1 MATWGEF
8 ISEFKITNMK
18 GTVYIHADQVLDVW
32 EERNKLRKELAELKG
47 DAPPP
52 PPPMEAQEAE
62 LPDVTAAVAA
72 ERERCARDV
81 EEFAEACAAEPDQ
94 PEYVG
99 MLLRAAA
106 ELIRGRGDAASA
118 EAPAAAPAED
128 TGLEGYDAEQLIMS
142 AEIPPAEVPAAEP
155 VEHETMQE

>member
-8 ISEFKITNMK
+8 MSEFKITNMK
-18 GTVYIHADQVLDVW
+18 GKVFIDADQVLDVW

-62 LPDVTAAVAA
+62 IPDVTAAVAA

-94 PEYVG
+94 PEYIGVV
-99 MLLRAAA
+99 LRAAA
-106 ELIRGRGDAASA
+106 ELIRGRGGDAASA
-118 EAPAAAPAED
+118 EAPAAAED
-128 TGLEGYDAEQLIMS
+128 TSLEGYDAEQLIMS
-142 AEIPPAEVPAAEP
+142 ADIPPAEVPAAEP